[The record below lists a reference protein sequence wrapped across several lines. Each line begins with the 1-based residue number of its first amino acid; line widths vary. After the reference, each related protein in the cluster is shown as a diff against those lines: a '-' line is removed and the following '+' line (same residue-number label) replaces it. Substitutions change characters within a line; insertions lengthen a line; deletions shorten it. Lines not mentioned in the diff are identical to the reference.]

1 MIGPRRPPGGRTGRR
16 SMPGTYRVVA
26 AILAPVVRAL
36 VRRSYRGLEHV
47 PPEGPALVCVNHIG
61 AFDPLCFALALW
73 DNDTPALFLGKAGI
87 VRAPVVGPILRSAGI
102 VPVDRETSRA
112 DEAFGAAVTL
122 LRRGRV
128 IGIYPE
134 GSFTRDPDLW
144 PMRGKTGAARLA
156 LKTRA
161 PVIPVAQWGAQDVV
175 VPYARRLPRF
185 LPRRTIHVHAGP
197 AVDLSDLYGREV
209 TREVANEATDR
220 IMAAIT
226 ALLEEVRG
234 ESAPAVRFDPKA
246 HGLPAI
252 GRYDRTA
259 ARREARR

>member
-1 MIGPRRPPGGRTGRR
+1 MLLLPTRTEKRRHTSPANHPPICPNIGN
-16 SMPGTYRVVA
+16 
-26 AILAPVVRAL
+26 
-36 VRRSYRGLEHV
+36 E
-47 PPEGPALVCVNHIG
+47 
-61 AFDPLCFALALW
+61 
-73 DNDTPALFLGKAGI
+73 
-87 VRAPVVGPILRSAGI
+87 
-102 VPVDRETSRA
+102 
-112 DEAFGAAVTL
+112 
-122 LRRGRV
+122 
-128 IGIYPE
+128 
-134 GSFTRDPDLW
+134 
-144 PMRGKTGAARLA
+144 AAR
-156 LKTRA
+156 
-161 PVIPVAQWGAQDVV
+161 
-175 VPYARRLPRF
+175 RRLPRF